1 MRNYIPQIA
10 IQSENRVPWV
20 THEIKQAMRKRKS
33 LLKKARSSGDP
44 QDFMTYKQQRN
55 HTLDRL
61 RESRQSFFSKLGTA
75 NSKKFWKAI
84 KALGVRSATF
94 PSISDSNSSTHAD
107 TAEDKACLLNNFFYS
122 CFNRSCPPLTLN
134 SSEIHLQ
141 TNLDSANFPESLKCT
156 SDYVTDML
164 VMLDTSK
171 SSGTDGISSM
181 MLKST
186 AYSIASSL
194 TKLFNTS
201 LAEGTLPAEWKLA
214 RVVPVPKSDAQK
226 KIVSGYRP
234 ISILP
239 VISKILEHHVSGII
253 LDHICDAYPISD
265 QQWGFMHHRS
275 STSALISVIHDW
287 LYALDNGHEVCVVFF
302 DVQKAFDSVPHLPL
316 LEKLSQIGTNP
327 YILRWLQN
335 YLTERKQYVVVDGSC
350 SPTLQVISGVP
361 QGSVLGPLLF
371 SIYLNDV
378 AECIS
383 GSSKINL
390 FADDIALYRTI
401 TSPDDYL
408 ALQSDVNAINSCL
421 VAKHLTLNSQ
431 KCCYLFISR
440 KRTSSIPPPCLNI
453 GNLPLARVSKY
464 KYLGIT
470 ITADLMWSTHITNIC
485 NKTRRL
491 IGLLYRR
498 FYKFSSCST
507 MLRLYVSFIR
517 PHLEYAAAA
526 WDPFL
531 KKDIELIEDVQ
542 KLALKVCLKS
552 WITKYNELLEQSNL
566 PSIRARRQ
574 QAKLCHFYKIV
585 NNETF
590 FPNVPIQARQLNYSS
605 RTVHTK
611 ALISLQARSSQYLH
625 SFFPSSVSAWN
636 SLPPNTASAPSI
648 SVFKTKLKH

>member
-1 MRNYIPQIA
+1 M
-10 IQSENRVPWV
+10 
-20 THEIKQAMRKRKS
+20 
-33 LLKKARSSGDP
+33 
-44 QDFMTYKQQRN
+44 
-55 HTLDRL
+55 
-61 RESRQSFFSKLGTA
+61 
-75 NSKKFWKAI
+75 
-84 KALGVRSATF
+84 
-94 PSISDSNSSTHAD
+94 
-107 TAEDKACLLNNFFYS
+107 
-122 CFNRSCPPLTLN
+122 
-134 SSEIHLQ
+134 
-141 TNLDSANFPESLKCT
+141 
-156 SDYVTDML
+156 
-164 VMLDTSK
+164 
-171 SSGTDGISSM
+171 
-181 MLKST
+181 
-186 AYSIASSL
+186 
-194 TKLFNTS
+194 
-201 LAEGTLPAEWKLA
+201 
-214 RVVPVPKSDAQK
+214 
-226 KIVSGYRP
+226 
-234 ISILP
+234 
-239 VISKILEHHVSGII
+239 
-253 LDHICDAYPISD
+253 
-265 QQWGFMHHRS
+265 
-275 STSALISVIHDW
+275 
-287 LYALDNGHEVCVVFF
+287 FF

-383 GSSKINL
+383 GGSKINL

-421 VAKHLTLNSQ
+421 AAKHLTLNSQ

-440 KRTSSIPPPCLNI
+440 KRTSSIPPPCLNM
-453 GNLPLARVSKY
+453 GNLPLAHVSKY

-470 ITADLMWSTHITNIC
+470 IITADLMWSTHITNIC

-552 WITKYNELLEQSNL
+552 
-566 PSIRARRQ
+566 
-574 QAKLCHFYKIV
+574 
-585 NNETF
+585 
-590 FPNVPIQARQLNYSS
+590 
-605 RTVHTK
+605 
-611 ALISLQARSSQYLH
+611 
-625 SFFPSSVSAWN
+625 
-636 SLPPNTASAPSI
+636 
-648 SVFKTKLKH
+648 